1 MVPLESRLTAQEEDD
16 APSPNE
22 EKASSSVSDEYQSA
36 ASQSEEAPAGSEPQ
50 EEQTVPSESEGAPAG
65 LEPQES
71 SEYKLDEG
79 DTPGAPSDDS
89 SSTASEDKFTI
100 PQFEEGQEPWNPTID
115 DLNLSIPLCV
125 YGLLRQIFPPGEG
138 YQHTD
143 TTRHS
148 EEIDFQVLHVG
159 HPTTGEFFCLLSGPT
174 GAWAPFWYTYS
185 VWLVMELDIMERV
198 TSPEIPITGMIWRE
212 GRFGL
217 YERRR
222 VDGTIV
228 SAPGTIV
235 YDRRHSFDA
244 VEHWFFLVDFL
255 LGFRGEVHYRSIPMI
270 PDEAQS

>member
-1 MVPLESRLTAQEEDD
+1 MGPLESRLTAQEEDE

-22 EKASSSVSDEYQSA
+22 EEASSSESDEYQSA
-36 ASQSEEAPAGSEPQ
+36 PSQSEEAPAGSEPQ
-50 EEQTVPSESEGAPAG
+50 E
-65 LEPQES
+65 S
-71 SEYKLDEG
+71 SEYDLDEG

-89 SSTASEDKFTI
+89 SSIASEDKFTI
-100 PQFEEGQEPWNPTID
+100 PPFEEGQEPWHPTID
-115 DLNLSIPLCV
+115 DLNFSIPLCV

-138 YQHTD
+138 YQHTH

-174 GAWAPFWYTYS
+174 PPWAPFWYTYS

-198 TSPEIPITGMIWRE
+198 TSPEIPICGMIWRE

-235 YDRRHSFDA
+235 HDRRHSFNA
-244 VEHWFFLVDFL
+244 VEYWFFLVDFL